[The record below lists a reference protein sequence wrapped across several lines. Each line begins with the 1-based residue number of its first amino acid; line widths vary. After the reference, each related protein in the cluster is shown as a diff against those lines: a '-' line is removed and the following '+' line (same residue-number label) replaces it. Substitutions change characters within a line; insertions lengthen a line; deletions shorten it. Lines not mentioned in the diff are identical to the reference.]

1 MDQGRLEGLSESCEY
16 DMCSVKDDILETI
29 CFHAEAVVEECQ
41 LTTGIVIADWRTPDF
56 CGELVFTWKQ
66 GSGKAR
72 EGWRGGGDG
81 CALTHRPQYRSVNR
95 VVSLLP
101 FTGERSTSTAHG
113 IKGNR
118 HG

>member
-72 EGWRGGGDG
+72 EGWRGGV
-81 CALTHRPQYRSVNR
+81 T
-95 VVSLLP
+95 VVPSR
-101 FTGERSTSTAHG
+101 TGRSTEVSTVSFPCYLSPENARLQ
-113 IKGNR
+113 R
-118 HG
+118 HIV